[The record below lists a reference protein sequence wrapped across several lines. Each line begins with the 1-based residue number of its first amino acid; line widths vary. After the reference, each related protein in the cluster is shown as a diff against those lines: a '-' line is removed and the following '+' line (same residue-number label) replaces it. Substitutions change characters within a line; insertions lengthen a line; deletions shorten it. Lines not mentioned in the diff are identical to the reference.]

1 MSILFAALL
10 TRKRILER
18 GIELVAC
25 PAANNVLYI
34 RCDNPNYKWLCFM
47 VKDSKAKNSISFFN
61 FLYSVHA
68 RKQASMTSE
77 C

>member
-25 PAANNVLYI
+25 PAANNILYKVWQ
-34 RCDNPNYKWLCFM
+34 PQYKWLCFM
-47 VKDSKAKNSISFFN
+47 VKDSKAKNSISFFI

>member
-25 PAANNVLYI
+25 PAANNVLYKVWQ
-34 RCDNPNYKWLCFM
+34 PQYKYVVLCM

>member
-1 MSILFAALL
+1 
-10 TRKRILER
+10 
-18 GIELVAC
+18 
-25 PAANNVLYI
+25 
-34 RCDNPNYKWLCFM
+34 M